1 MVEKNLPEYDCE
13 WSDTPLPPGF
23 YPKVKLKPI
32 ILILKI
38 HHRKFLY
45 LHRNSLNNILLI
57 MRIILSIY
65 IL

>member
-1 MVEKNLPEYDCE
+1 MVGKNLPGYDCE

-38 HHRKFLY
+38 SCILYLIKKIVIDKFLK
-45 LHRNSLNNILLI
+45 I
-57 MRIILSIY
+57 
-65 IL
+65 

>member
-1 MVEKNLPEYDCE
+1 MVEKNLPEYDGE

-38 HHRKFLY
+38 ICISYLIKKIIIDKFLKV
-45 LHRNSLNNILLI
+45 
-57 MRIILSIY
+57 
-65 IL
+65 